1 MKRFIFGFQ
10 RLVWCPKW
18 TPASSSWRMVT
29 TATVV
34 LPAVP
39 VRPPPVVL
47 PTVVDRVGGPGPRPA
62 RVPPGAGTVESRR
75 RACVVARTPGPA
87 PDDSTSPPTPAL
99 ARPAHPASPRPIRGP
114 AAHQVPAAAP
124 AAAAGS
130 SRGPRVTST
139 PGATWRLTQLVP
151 ATGPANA
158 TLPAAGARTSSPT
171 EAAMSIPRC
180 PGPYGPARAS
190 KPRTTAPAT
199 GIHNGG
205 TGGGARAVGGGGEG
219 PPAPAAR
226 AAAGKAHP

>member
-124 AAAAGS
+124 AAASAG
-130 SRGPRVTST
+130 RPGTPADRRTPR
-139 PGATWRLTQLVP
+139 PP
-151 ATGPANA
+151 ARSG
-158 TLPAAGARTSSPT
+158 AGAPLLPT
-171 EAAMSIPRC
+171 R
-180 PGPYGPARAS
+180 PGPVAAPRAGAGDPGRPARLGRSAG
-190 KPRTTAPAT
+190 PVRRRPP
-199 GIHNGG
+199 G
-205 TGGGARAVGGGGEG
+205 RAGDRGS
-219 PPAPAAR
+219 PAPLGR
-226 AAAGKAHP
+226 PGG

>member
-1 MKRFIFGFQ
+1 MKRFILGFQ

-99 ARPAHPASPRPIRGP
+99 ADLHTRQAPRPIRGL
-114 AAHQVPAAAP
+114 AGHQVPAAAP
-124 AAAAGS
+124 AAASAGRPGTPADRRTPRPPARSGAGS
-130 SRGPRVTST
+130 PLLPTRP
-139 PGATWRLTQLVP
+139 
-151 ATGPANA
+151 GPAA
-158 TLPAAGARTSSPT
+158 APFPTRPWPVAAPRAGAGDPGRPGRPGRSVLPVRRPPGRAGGRGSP
-171 EAAMSIPRC
+171 AP
-180 PGPYGPARAS
+180 PAR
-190 KPRTTAPAT
+190 
-199 GIHNGG
+199 HGG
-205 TGGGARAVGGGGEG
+205 
-219 PPAPAAR
+219 
-226 AAAGKAHP
+226 

>member
-99 ARPAHPASPRPIRGP
+99 ARPADPASPSADQGTGRPPGASSGASRGLGRSTRYASGSTYTP
-114 AAHQVPAAAP
+114 STRTLRCRVAPPPTRSGPVAAPFPTRPGSAAAP
-124 AAAAGS
+124 L
-130 SRGPRVTST
+130 PT
-139 PGATWRLTQLVP
+139 P
-151 ATGPANA
+151 
-158 TLPAAGARTSSPT
+158 
-171 EAAMSIPRC
+171 
-180 PGPYGPARAS
+180 
-190 KPRTTAPAT
+190 
-199 GIHNGG
+199 
-205 TGGGARAVGGGGEG
+205 
-219 PPAPAAR
+219 
-226 AAAGKAHP
+226 